1 MPKWH
6 EKKKKKRKKDS
17 HVPCPPNK
25 GERLIKGVFYFH
37 HPLSIHLHNLD

>member
-25 GERLIKGVFYFH
+25 GERD
-37 HPLSIHLHNLD
+37 S